1 MMCWTSTT
9 DWDWLMPYAQA
20 SIGRKE
26 YAEAS
31 TILTGMLNNI
41 RSVDERRRKT
51 ARSMVGHA
59 FSRMGAVGLEIDAD
73 SPIAPLMQISLYLRL
88 GDKELALSSYTRYRD
103 LFDEHQNELPIEL
116 VAFAVNT
123 HIVAGGKITRI
134 GQRISCASGLSSM
147 ARRRA
152 FRMRIRRG
160 SSCYSVEI
168 TMRQVVTR

>member
-51 ARSMVGHA
+51 ARSMVGQA

-88 GDKELALSSYTRYRD
+88 GDKELALSSYTRYRE
-103 LFDEHQNELPIEL
+103 LFDENQFKILSLEACKKNLKGSWEGIQDFLHLDRIPLPE
-116 VAFAVNT
+116 APGEKENAT
-123 HIVAGGKITRI
+123 GGK
-134 GQRISCASGLSSM
+134 L
-147 ARRRA
+147 
-152 FRMRIRRG
+152 FRMLYRG
-160 SSCYSVEI
+160 TI
-168 TMRQVVTR
+168 KPIK